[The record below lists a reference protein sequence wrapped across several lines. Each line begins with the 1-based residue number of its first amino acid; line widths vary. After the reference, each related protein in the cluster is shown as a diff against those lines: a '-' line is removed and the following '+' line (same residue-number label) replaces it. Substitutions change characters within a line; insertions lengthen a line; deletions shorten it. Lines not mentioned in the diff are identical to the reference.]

1 MRQGKFI
8 AMGLLLFGLPGLAAC
23 GGPDWRT
30 QVIAQA
36 EGKMRS
42 EVDDPSAA
50 FSRVQVTGDDKTGQT
65 CGFVTAK
72 VGLYQTPK
80 TGRFIVYIDQT
91 AGPFVEA
98 KMGHEVMDQDAFD
111 GAWQADCVK
120 EGYNA

>member
-1 MRQGKFI
+1 MRLGRFYLG
-8 AMGLLLFGLPGLAAC
+8 GLLVLGLPGLAGC
-23 GGPDWRT
+23 SGVDWRK

-36 EGKMRS
+36 ESKMRS

-72 VGLYQTPK
+72 VGLYQTRK